1 MVGQNRQ
8 TDEEHDVGSV
18 EEGFQLARMKFDR
31 VGEGDRE
38 VLGMGYCGINV
49 LEGSELKLAW
59 SKKNNLSFG
68 NNFPVFSL
76 FGNLKLLRCVI
87 SYIEYIS

>member
-8 TDEEHDVGSV
+8 SDEEHDKGSV
-18 EEGFQLARMKFDR
+18 EEGFQLSRMKFDR

-49 LEGSELKLAW
+49 LEGSELKLA
-59 SKKNNLSFG
+59 
-68 NNFPVFSL
+68 
-76 FGNLKLLRCVI
+76 
-87 SYIEYIS
+87 

>member
-31 VGEGDRE
+31 VGEGARE

-49 LEGSELKLAW
+49 LEGSELKLA
-59 SKKNNLSFG
+59 
-68 NNFPVFSL
+68 
-76 FGNLKLLRCVI
+76 
-87 SYIEYIS
+87 